1 MKFYRSKPSVVR
13 AILYDGENKSE
24 VLKFITKPGEVFMM
38 PFKDEWAV
46 KDNEGNV
53 DILTK
58 KEFTNRYE

>member
-1 MKFYRSKPSVVR
+1 
-13 AILYDGENKSE
+13 
-24 VLKFITKPGEVFMM
+24 MM